1 MALRKTLFWVHLS
14 VGLAAGAF
22 LASMAVSGILMAF
35 APQILAWSERAA
47 SRTTPGEGTF
57 QDLSPLLSKAG
68 EAAPGSRPTSL
79 TLYRDRSAAAL
90 VGLGDDG
97 AIYMDPRSGR
107 VLGRGSPLRAFFASV
122 EHWHRWLGSRTVG
135 KPITNAAAL
144 ALVFLSL
151 SGLWLWRPR
160 GLARLKA
167 ALTLRGGLQGRARM
181 LNRHNAIGFWAS
193 PMLLV
198 IALTGTVMAYR
209 WAGNLLFTLTGS
221 EAPKEAAG
229 RGGGE
234 AAPGGEGG
242 ERHGRDGKG
251 GGPGRFIPGNLHVSL
266 DSLTAWADA
275 QAPAWTALTLRAPRK
290 PGGPWSGTL
299 EENGLAA
306 FSVRSQ
312 FFLAGETGA
321 ISKWRPFAEQ
331 PMGSKL
337 RAWTMPLHTGRG
349 FGLPGQILAA
359 LAALALLSQVWTGGR
374 MAWRRFRS
382 AGNPKPAPKVSP

>member
-1 MALRKTLFWVHLS
+1 MALRKTLFWLHLG
-14 VGLAAGAF
+14 VGLAAGAV
-22 LASMAVSGILMAF
+22 LASMALSGIRMAF
-35 APQILAWSERAA
+35 APQILAWSDRGATRIA
-47 SRTTPGEGTF
+47 PAEGPL
-57 QDLSPLLSKAG
+57 QDLAQLLSQAAK
-68 EAAPGSRPTSL
+68 AAPGSRPTSL
-79 TLYRDRSAAAL
+79 TLYRDRAAASL
-90 VGLGDDG
+90 VGLGEDG
-97 AIYMDPRSGR
+97 AIYVDPRSGR
-107 VLGRGSPLRAFFASV
+107 ILGRGSPLRAFFASV

-151 SGLWLWRPR
+151 SGQWLWRPR
-160 GLARLKA
+160 GPARLKA

-198 IALTGTVMAYR
+198 IALTGTLMAYR

-229 RGGGE
+229 RRGGE
-234 AAPGGEGG
+234 AAPGREGG
-242 ERHGRDGKG
+242 EGSERDGE

-266 DSLTAWADA
+266 DSLIAWADA
-275 QAPAWTALTLRAPRK
+275 QAPAWTALTLRGPRK

-299 EENGLAA
+299 EEKGFAA

-312 FFLAGETGA
+312 FSLAGETGA
-321 ISKWRPFAEQ
+321 ISKWQPFAEQ
-331 PMGSKL
+331 PMGRKL

-349 FGLPGQILAA
+349 FGWPGQILAA
-359 LAALALLSQVWTGGR
+359 LAALAVLSQIWTGGR
-374 MAWRRFRS
+374 MAWRRLRS
-382 AGNPKPAPKVSP
+382 AGNREPAPKVSP